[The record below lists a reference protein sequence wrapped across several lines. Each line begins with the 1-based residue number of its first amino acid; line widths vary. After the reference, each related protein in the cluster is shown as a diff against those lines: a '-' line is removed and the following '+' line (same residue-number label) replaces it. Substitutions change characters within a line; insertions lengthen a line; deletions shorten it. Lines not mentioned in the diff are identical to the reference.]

1 MTIAYIDLETDSN
14 NQKIRDIGAICGEKE
29 LHTHQISELIS
40 SIQAA
45 DFICGHN
52 FLHHDFPHLRA
63 ELAQIHKTE
72 KDIIDTLMLSPLL
85 FPARPYH
92 ALDKDYKQAF
102 EESNNNPLLDC
113 RITAQLLKSEINA
126 FFRLPENLQTIFY
139 YLLKD
144 CDGFSAFF
152 RAMGFQ
158 AAENE
163 ILAVVVR
170 LIFQIFQKHIFR
182 LLFYWAR

>member
-92 ALDKDYKQAF
+92 ALDKDYK
-102 EESNNNPLLDC
+102 
-113 RITAQLLKSEINA
+113 
-126 FFRLPENLQTIFY
+126 
-139 YLLKD
+139 
-144 CDGFSAFF
+144 
-152 RAMGFQ
+152 
-158 AAENE
+158 
-163 ILAVVVR
+163 
-170 LIFQIFQKHIFR
+170 
-182 LLFYWAR
+182 

>member
-63 ELAQIHKTE
+63 ELAQIHKIETE
-72 KDIIDTLMLSPLL
+72 QSHYKIPKKFIKIVLTPL
-85 FPARPYH
+85 
-92 ALDKDYKQAF
+92 KQ
-102 EESNNNPLLDC
+102 
-113 RITAQLLKSEINA
+113 K
-126 FFRLPENLQTIFY
+126 
-139 YLLKD
+139 
-144 CDGFSAFF
+144 
-152 RAMGFQ
+152 
-158 AAENE
+158 
-163 ILAVVVR
+163 V
-170 LIFQIFQKHIFR
+170 
-182 LLFYWAR
+182 